1 MPLGNQD
8 RQSLKRGVQTARTLV
23 GDLSE
28 IAGADNPWLAQFG
41 VDLVEQAS
49 TLKTKLE
56 QLDGIG
62 RE

>member
-1 MPLGNQD
+1 MQLSEQDKQRLG
-8 RQSLKRGVQTARTLV
+8 RAVESAKGLV
-23 GDLSE
+23 GDLSK

-41 VDLVEQAS
+41 VDLIEQAS
-49 TLKTKLE
+49 ALKAKLE